1 LLYICI
7 YQIST
12 TNKTQYQKDLAKVK
26 RDGYALEWVE
36 EQTEQICLAAVG
48 QNPMAKKY
56 VKIDF

>member
-26 RDGYALEWVE
+26 RDGYALQFVE

-48 QNPMAKKY
+48 QNPM
-56 VKIDF
+56 VKNT